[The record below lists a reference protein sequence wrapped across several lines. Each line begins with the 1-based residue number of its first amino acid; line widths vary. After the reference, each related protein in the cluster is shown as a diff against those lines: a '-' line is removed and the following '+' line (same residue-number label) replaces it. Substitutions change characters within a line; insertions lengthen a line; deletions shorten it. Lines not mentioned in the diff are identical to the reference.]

1 MNKFLCC
8 LTGGH
13 RYSDANLI
21 SIYLP
26 DKKELRFINPCAKC
40 GKAYTITIPEE
51 SLLIGLVKD
60 GKTVLKN
67 KKGEIVAFRCSSC
80 GQNPK
85 YAVNSDFCP
94 NCGADM
100 RKRA

>member
-60 GKTVLKN
+60 GKTVLEN
-67 KKGEIVAFRCSSC
+67 ERG
-80 GQNPK
+80 
-85 YAVNSDFCP
+85 
-94 NCGADM
+94 
-100 RKRA
+100 